1 MTITLTL
8 YNNTTVYIIA
18 TVLGLTLT
26 LWCYYFGLGLWLGM
40 LGLTMWCYYILV
52 LQADSSLAIPQ
63 SDRVREPHV
72 KSAINMGLAKIPNG
86 KHGQPV

>member
-1 MTITLTL
+1 
-8 YNNTTVYIIA
+8 
-18 TVLGLTLT
+18 
-26 LWCYYFGLGLWLGM
+26 
-40 LGLTMWCYYILV
+40 MWCYYILV
-52 LQADSSLAIPQ
+52 LQADSSLVIPQ